1 MLEWLKKLAINKYA
15 GSLIRTALVALGAY
29 LTAKLGL
36 EKGMVDAFVQSTTE
50 LLLSLLPIVIAQV
63 WSLIE
68 KARR

>member
-1 MLEWLKKLAINKYA
+1 MLDWLKKIAINKYA
-15 GSLIRTALVALGAY
+15 ASIIRTALVALGVY
-29 LTAKLGL
+29 LTTRLGI
-36 EKGMVDAFVQSTTE
+36 EKGIVDAFIQSTTE